1 MHEQEY
7 IIKPHKFIYAK
18 KQKLDPS
25 SMVNENINARQ
36 DLKQTYGKAVAYNG
50 ENRADQEIKSF
61 NKKLPRPKKLETPE
75 SVPTPEKLA
84 ASEKDKVKSFMR
96 HPREIYRD
104 KQAQKK
110 RNIIAEGKRK
120 ETGAKKPLDIA
131 IDKLKVDKAEMP
143 KLPIAPKPFKTGD
156 RVNHLQHGVGT
167 VRQNHGD
174 GHLTVGFD
182 NSKDTSLNYKGLKVH
197 SNDFKKS
204 EEELMKG
211 SLQSRNKTKKSKM
224 SSEDLSHTRK
234 WINATDS
241 YEPPTDSDREYRDMI
256 GQQPSEFLNRLKQR
270 LGSKTELRRHPETG
284 EIHALLHRGMGSE
297 EFEKSH
303 NNGVINHDASTSW
316 TSNKHIAD
324 SFGVS
329 GSTKKDRDKKTI
341 SAWVP
346 LSSIKSAPFLI
357 PKGSHRSMDIYQKAA
372 RSEDE
377 LIVSPN
383 HNSLMTNE
391 QYVPK
396 KDTIGQKV
404 KDFKGGRW
412 NRNMIVNQINKE
424 KEQED
429 LAASENTESDLNKMS
444 QPIPSFPKVK
454 SITTRPDSEIKP
466 LEEKTYTLPPKNDK
480 ISRLDGT
487 YGMPRKF
494 TQGDYAA
501 KKFQAK
507 MGRENPDVAEIVRN
521 GVDSVARGQQTHG
534 SVISTGDKR
543 VIMGQYNA
551 KTGDPTKMHEAYHFT
566 TKQLGQK
573 LGLNEQQ
580 IGKISSHLLTHIH
593 PDDYKAF
600 RTIITARGYDP
611 RKSDFD
617 EEVVAHMGNYLND
630 KNFRESAHSAHL
642 RPALI
647 NAPEE
652 ALAIHNL
659 VRNPHE
665 TLNPSRFKAG
675 YKQLIRAAKDLDE
688 DKIKEI
694 TLGKNNET

>member
-1 MHEQEY
+1 MVEE
-7 IIKPHKFIYAK
+7 
-18 KQKLDPS
+18 PS
-25 SMVNENINARQ
+25 LEDREAR
-36 DLKQTYGKAVAYNG
+36 D
-50 ENRADQEIKSF
+50 
-61 NKKLPRPKKLETPE
+61 
-75 SVPTPEKLA
+75 
-84 ASEKDKVKSFMR
+84 
-96 HPREIYRD
+96 
-104 KQAQKK
+104 
-110 RNIIAEGKRK
+110 
-120 ETGAKKPLDIA
+120 
-131 IDKLKVDKAEMP
+131 
-143 KLPIAPKPFKTGD
+143 
-156 RVNHLQHGVGT
+156 
-167 VRQNHGD
+167 
-174 GHLTVGFD
+174 
-182 NSKDTSLNYKGLKVH
+182 
-197 SNDFKKS
+197 
-204 EEELMKG
+204 
-211 SLQSRNKTKKSKM
+211 SLQQ
-224 SSEDLSHTRK
+224 
-234 WINATDS
+234 
-241 YEPPTDSDREYRDMI
+241 PPEM
-256 GQQPSEFLNRLKQR
+256 LNRLKQR
-270 LGSKTELRRHPETG
+270 LSKETHLRRHPETG
-284 EIHALLHRGMGSE
+284 EIHVLLHRGMSDE
-297 EFEKSH
+297 EHDSSRS
-303 NNGVINHDASTSW
+303 GVNINHDTSTSW
-316 TSNKHIAD
+316 STNKHIAD
-324 SFGVS
+324 SFADGGRTV
-329 GSTKKDRDKKTI
+329 

-346 LSSIKSAPFLI
+346 ISKITSAPFLI
-357 PKGSHRSMDIYQKAA
+357 PSKPSTKYFPHPDNLFQKAP
-372 RSEDE
+372 RHERE
-377 LIVSPN
+377 IVVGPN
-383 HNSLMTNE
+383 HNSLTTHANFTE
-391 QYVPK
+391 PQ
-396 KDTIGQKV
+396 DTIGKKV
-404 KDFKGGRW
+404 KDFKNDKW
-412 NRNMIVNQINKE
+412 NRELMERQFGKD
-424 KEQED
+424 K